1 MINLEGRVALVPGA
15 NGGIGSVVAETLAR
29 AGADLALTY
38 NSKTTRVEEVADLGR
53 KQGRRVSIDKLD
65 ARDRTAIEIWVKNKI
80 SEFGKVD
87 ILMNCVGWSGHTSFV
102 LFTEQDPDSWQEVMD
117 VEMMSLAYLSRAVI
131 THMMERRYGR
141 IVTIGSDSSK
151 VGESGAAISAA
162 ARAGNNAFS
171 KSLAREVGRFGITVN
186 TVCPG
191 PTDTP
196 ILNSLQSS
204 GDTGEK
210 LVAKLKVLNAM
221 KRIGTPQEVANA
233 AVFLASD
240 AASYITG
247 QAISVSGGL
256 TMC

>member
-1 MINLEGRVALVPGA
+1 M
-15 NGGIGSVVAETLAR
+15 
-29 AGADLALTY
+29 
-38 NSKTTRVEEVADLGR
+38 
-53 KQGRRVSIDKLD
+53 
-65 ARDRTAIEIWVKNKI
+65 
-80 SEFGKVD
+80 D
-87 ILMNCVGWSGHTSFV
+87 I
-102 LFTEQDPDSWQEVMD
+102 
-117 VEMMSLAYLSRAVI
+117 EMMSLAYQAHAVI
-131 THMMERRYGR
+131 FHMIERRYGR
-141 IVTIGSDSSK
+141 IVTVGSDSSK
-151 VGESGAAISAA
+151 VGESGAAMSAA

-196 ILNSLQSS
+196 ILDALQSS

-256 TMC
+256 TMS